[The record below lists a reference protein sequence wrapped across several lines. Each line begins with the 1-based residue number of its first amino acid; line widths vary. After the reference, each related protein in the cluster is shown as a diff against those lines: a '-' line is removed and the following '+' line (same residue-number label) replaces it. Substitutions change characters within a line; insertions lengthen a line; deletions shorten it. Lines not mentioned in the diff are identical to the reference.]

1 MPRRKRLAPSWLD
14 PPPEE
19 KPTHSQPTSPRSP
32 PKRCAQNPKT
42 LSQSNRGGGCSQN
55 PNSANQSPQHR
66 GRGQRGLSEST
77 TRLGWGQRWRFRGG
91 VVVGGHGCGV
101 RGRDVLEVSGDA
113 VGRWRSG
120 CGSGVVPSTPHFAPA
135 SPFPQVAMAGG
146 RIAARAWVAV
156 ARPQGREGRAKNTS
170 SMAKMQPRRA
180 TRFRH
185 VASAIRRP
193 GHAGRPPGQGG
204 GEESWMKWAR
214 ENLHIYGGSFGLQ
227 HKLMSMSVGVH
238 AHTCMPACVR
248 VRVCMCSYT
257 HICNAA
263 GQCWRGQQT
272 LCLLLFRFFFLL
284 ASRAKL

>member
-1 MPRRKRLAPSWLD
+1 MLFKHLSNKKILSNQKKLPRSDLTVLMFYKKGKVWPMPRRKRLAPSWLD

-204 GEESWMKWAR
+204 GR
-214 ENLHIYGGSFGLQ
+214 
-227 HKLMSMSVGVH
+227 
-238 AHTCMPACVR
+238 R
-248 VRVCMCSYT
+248 
-257 HICNAA
+257 A
-263 GQCWRGQQT
+263 G
-272 LCLLLFRFFFLL
+272 
-284 ASRAKL
+284 